1 MGSDVIDVEHGNL
14 RLKRKNPSI
23 GAGFQRASGIRRT
36 RGSRGAT
43 CFRLR
48 TAIGALVSA
57 LTGLPGLLRRIS
69 PQATD
74 LAIGE
79 AETFPFA
86 RRLAPFR
93 RFSGGIGESA
103 LRARRCSDYTGAKGG
118 VKDRRPIPILR
129 RGAGFRPKTISGF
142 VARNRPAGMSRIKN
156 DGFLEKRPYNFLDTI
171 QRMPNLRR
179 FFSMR
184 REENAIPKTGSAGNL
199 RVESSGEKC
208 LMDEKPD
215 YLHVCTSGMRSRENV
230 SALCLQAF
238 RSAVEKH
245 RAKIL
250 VDVREL
256 VGDFGYTDI
265 FFLVKEILIGL
276 RGKGVEKAAVID
288 IHRTARP
295 DWFLV
300 PVAHSY
306 GLNIRVF
313 TEEEPA
319 VEWLK
324 E

>member
-1 MGSDVIDVEHGNL
+1 
-14 RLKRKNPSI
+14 
-23 GAGFQRASGIRRT
+23 
-36 RGSRGAT
+36 
-43 CFRLR
+43 
-48 TAIGALVSA
+48 
-57 LTGLPGLLRRIS
+57 
-69 PQATD
+69 
-74 LAIGE
+74 
-79 AETFPFA
+79 
-86 RRLAPFR
+86 
-93 RFSGGIGESA
+93 
-103 LRARRCSDYTGAKGG
+103 
-118 VKDRRPIPILR
+118 
-129 RGAGFRPKTISGF
+129 
-142 VARNRPAGMSRIKN
+142 
-156 DGFLEKRPYNFLDTI
+156 
-171 QRMPNLRR
+171 
-179 FFSMR
+179 MR

-208 LMDEKPD
+208 LMGPPEFKLILDEKPD